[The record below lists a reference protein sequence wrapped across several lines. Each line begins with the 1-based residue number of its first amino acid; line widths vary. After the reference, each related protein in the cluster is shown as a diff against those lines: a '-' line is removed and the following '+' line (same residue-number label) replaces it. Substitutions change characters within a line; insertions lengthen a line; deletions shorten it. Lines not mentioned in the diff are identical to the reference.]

1 MPLFALLSGS
11 VNQGLLY
18 FYPFRRNVTLTKSHK
33 NPFNRDLKTPDK
45 IFFEVA
51 ADRLG
56 LFKNQIRGILDQ
68 SLYSLAPK
76 DEALAKFAAAM

>member
-1 MPLFALLSGS
+1 MPLFVLLSAS

-33 NPFNRDLKTPDK
+33 NPLNRDLKTPDK

-56 LFKNQIRGILDQ
+56 LFKNRIRGILDQ
-68 SLYSLAPK
+68 SLYSLAPT
-76 DEALAKFAAAM
+76 DEVLAKH